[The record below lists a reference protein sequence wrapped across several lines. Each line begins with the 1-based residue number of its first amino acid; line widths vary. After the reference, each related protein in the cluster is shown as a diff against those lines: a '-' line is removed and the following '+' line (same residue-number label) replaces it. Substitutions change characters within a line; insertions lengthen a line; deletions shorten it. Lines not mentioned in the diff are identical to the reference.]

1 MTLAYDDQIPS
12 TLFNRR
18 RLLMGAASFAAVC
31 AAAPKT
37 SWSQTLTKPMIIA
50 DMHSHLGLHDRQRF
64 PGDLAAE
71 MRINGATLVS
81 WALSSDSP
89 WIVATPTGIEQR
101 GFPTAAE
108 LLAYFEKQFR
118 EMAAYAQRNQL
129 SIVRNVADVDR
140 ALAGQASVVFA
151 SEGADFLGG
160 QVAGLG
166 KAFDMGLRHL
176 QLVHY
181 IRSLVGDHS
190 TEAPVHGG
198 LSAMGRDLIL
208 ACEQTGILVDLA
220 HCSDMAITQAL
231 QVAKKPMVWS
241 HGWVEG
247 DGGSYQDRY
256 GFLKR
261 RLSVVQA
268 KKIRDS
274 GGVIGLWSLGLDRP
288 GLGWNVSRR
297 DAEGYGRELAKLI
310 NLLGPDGVALGTDIA
325 GVGDNW
331 SVGSYADVRKVIDFL
346 EMQKL
351 DAATIEKVSC
361 LNFARVLKATL
372 PTT

>member
-1 MTLAYDDQIPS
+1 MHTMIQNHHPTLPD
-12 TLFNRR
+12 RR
-18 RLLMGAASFAAVC
+18 RLLMGAASFAAGC
-31 AAAPKT
+31 MAAPT
-37 SWSQTLTKPMIIA
+37 ASWSQTPSKPVVIA
-50 DMHSHLGLHDRQRF
+50 DMHAHLGLHDRQKF

-71 MRINGATLVS
+71 MRANSATLVS
-81 WALSSDSP
+81 WTLSNDAP
-89 WIVATPTGIEQR
+89 WLVVTPTGIEQR
-101 GFPTAAE
+101 AVPTSAE
-108 LLAYFEKQFR
+108 LLAYFEKRFG
-118 EMAAYAQRNQL
+118 EMAAYAQRSQL
-129 SIVRNVADVDR
+129 SVVKTVADVDR
-140 ALAGQASVVFA
+140 AIAGQPSVVFA

-160 QVAGLG
+160 QVSALG

-190 TEAPVHGG
+190 TEAPMHGG
-198 LSAMGRDLIL
+198 LSAMGRELIQ
-208 ACEQTGILVDLA
+208 ACEQMGILVDLA
-220 HCSDMAITQAL
+220 HCSDAALTQAL
-231 QVAKKPMVWS
+231 QVTKKPMVWS

-261 RLSVVQA
+261 RLSVAQA
-268 KKIRDS
+268 RKIRDR
-274 GGVIGLWSLGLDRP
+274 GGVIGLWGLGLDRP
-288 GLGWNVSRR
+288 GLGWSVSRR
-297 DAEGYGRELAKLI
+297 DPQGYGRELAKLI
-310 NLLGPDGVALGTDIA
+310 NLLGPDAVALGTDIS

-331 SVGSYADVRKVIDFL
+331 SVGSYADVRKVIEFL

-351 DAATIEKVSC
+351 DAATIEKVAS